1 MSNGL
6 AIAAITAVFKNLLED
21 GLVQNAALSSMGNV
35 LVTTLPPDQISIGV
49 DGQPQLNLFLYQVS
63 ENRNADMGK
72 SDCYQ
77 PTHHQAS
84 TEEGAILPLAI
95 NLHYVLTAYGNKD
108 FQTEIL
114 LGYVMQL
121 MHQTPVLSNAM
132 IRATLN
138 HVATI
143 NRSGLLAQAI
153 ESTSVEALTEQLD
166 QVRIAPNLFDT
177 EQMSRLWSLLQ
188 GSYRPSIAY
197 EVSMMFIA
205 SKKSSLAPGSNKGA
219 SSQPQIEKIVAS
231 PTNSQIVAGSSLII
245 YGKNLNGDITR
256 IRLNEGKSLL
266 EPQIIEDNR
275 ILFKLPQNLYA
286 GVHQIQIVHQQ
297 MYNYQN
303 NHEVVSNDKTF
314 VLHPTTK
321 VSVQKQ
327 GFNNQEKLNQNDSK
341 GTILTVQFNPKVGQQ
356 QQVIFRLTSTNEN
369 NKEVYT
375 FNAPSRNVDDDKIQ
389 VLIANISA
397 GSYLVKSEIDGAE
410 SIYDMNK
417 TENIVALKAE
427 LSKDSCHD

>member
-63 ENRNADMGK
+63 ENRNADLGGRDAKGGK
-72 SDCYQ
+72 LRNQ
-77 PTHHQAS
+77 PAH
-84 TEEGAILPLAI
+84 EDAILPLAI

-121 MHQTPVLSNAM
+121 MHQTPVLSNAA
-132 IRATLN
+132 IRAMLN

-197 EVSMMFIA
+197 EVSMMFIG
-205 SKKSSLAPGSNKGA
+205 SKKSSLALGSSKGA
-219 SSQPQIEKIVAS
+219 LNQPQIEKIVAS
-231 PTNSQIVAGSSLII
+231 PTNGEIVAGSSLII
-245 YGKNLNGDITR
+245 YGKNLSADITLL
-256 IRLNEGKSLL
+256 RLNGGENLL
-266 EPQIIEDNR
+266 EPQIVEDNR
-275 ILFKLPQNLYA
+275 ILFKLPQNLHA
-286 GVHQIQIVHQQ
+286 GVHKLQVVHQQ
-297 MYNYQN
+297 LYKYQN
-303 NHEVVSNDKTF
+303 YKELEVVSNEQTF
-314 VLHPTTK
+314 ILHPTI
-321 VSVQKQ
+321 
-327 GFNNQEKLNQNDSK
+327 NDSA
-341 GTILTVQFNPKVGQQ
+341 VMAFQ
-356 QQVIFRLTSTNEN
+356 
-369 NKEVYT
+369 
-375 FNAPSRNVDDDKIQ
+375 D
-389 VLIANISA
+389 
-397 GSYLVKSEIDGAE
+397 
-410 SIYDMNK
+410 
-417 TENIVALKAE
+417 
-427 LSKDSCHD
+427 

>member
-72 SDCYQ
+72 SGCYQ

-121 MHQTPVLSNAM
+121 MHQTPVLSNATIGAM
-132 IRATLN
+132 LN

-197 EVSMMFIA
+197 EVSMMFIG
-205 SKKSSLAPGSNKGA
+205 SKKSSLAPGSSKGA
-219 SSQPQIEKIVAS
+219 LNQPQIEKIVAS
-231 PTNSQIVAGSSLII
+231 PTNGEIVAGSSLII
-245 YGKNLNGDITR
+245 YGKNLSEDITLL
-256 IRLNEGKSLL
+256 RLNGGENLL
-266 EPQIIEDNR
+266 EPQVVEDNR
-275 ILFKLPQNLYA
+275 ILFKLPQNLHA
-286 GVHQIQIVHQQ
+286 GVQKVQVVHQQ
-297 MYNYQN
+297 LYKYQN
-303 NHEVVSNDKTF
+303 YKELEVVSNEETF
-314 VLHPTTK
+314 VLHPTI
-321 VSVQKQ
+321 
-327 GFNNQEKLNQNDSK
+327 NDSA
-341 GTILTVQFNPKVGQQ
+341 V
-356 QQVIFRLTSTNEN
+356 
-369 NKEVYT
+369 
-375 FNAPSRNVDDDKIQ
+375 
-389 VLIANISA
+389 
-397 GSYLVKSEIDGAE
+397 
-410 SIYDMNK
+410 M
-417 TENIVALKAE
+417 ALQ
-427 LSKDSCHD
+427 D

>member
-21 GLVQNAALSSMGNV
+21 GLVQNAALSSMGKV

-63 ENRNADMGK
+63 ENRNADMAK
-72 SDCYQ
+72 SERYQ

-121 MHQTPVLSNAM
+121 MHQTPVLSNAT
-132 IRATLN
+132 IRAMLN

-197 EVSMMFIA
+197 EVSMMFIG
-205 SKKSSLAPGSNKGA
+205 SKKSSLAPGSSKGA
-219 SSQPQIEKIVAS
+219 LHQPQIEKIVAS
-231 PTNSQIVAGSSLII
+231 LTNSEIVAGSSLII
-245 YGKNLNGDITR
+245 YGKNLSEDITLL
-256 IRLNEGKSLL
+256 RLNGGENLL
-266 EPQIIEDNR
+266 EPQVVEENR
-275 ILFKLPQNLYA
+275 ILFKLPQNLHA
-286 GVHQIQIVHQQ
+286 GVHKVQVVHQQ
-297 MYNYQN
+297 LYKYQN
-303 NHEVVSNDKTF
+303 YKDLEVVSNEETF
-314 VLHPTTK
+314 VLHPTIDDSA
-321 VSVQKQ
+321 V
-327 GFNNQEKLNQNDSK
+327 LALQN
-341 GTILTVQFNPKVGQQ
+341 
-356 QQVIFRLTSTNEN
+356 
-369 NKEVYT
+369 
-375 FNAPSRNVDDDKIQ
+375 
-389 VLIANISA
+389 
-397 GSYLVKSEIDGAE
+397 
-410 SIYDMNK
+410 
-417 TENIVALKAE
+417 
-427 LSKDSCHD
+427 

>member
-63 ENRNADMGK
+63 ENRNADLGGHDAK
-72 SDCYQ
+72 GGRLHNQLAHDD
-77 PTHHQAS
+77 
-84 TEEGAILPLAI
+84 AILPLAI

-121 MHQTPVLSNAM
+121 MHQTPVLSNAT
-132 IRATLN
+132 IRAMLN

-177 EQMSRLWSLLQ
+177 EQMSRLWSLLH

-197 EVSMMFIA
+197 EVSMMFIG
-205 SKKSSLAPGSNKGA
+205 SKKSSLASGFSEGA
-219 SSQPQIEKIVAS
+219 LNQPQIEKIVAS
-231 PTNSQIVAGSSLII
+231 PTNSEIVAGSSLII
-245 YGKNLNGDITR
+245 YGKNLSADITLLC
-256 IRLNEGKSLL
+256 LNGGENLL
-266 EPQIIEDNR
+266 EPQIVEANR
-275 ILFKLPQNLYA
+275 ILFKLPQNLDA
-286 GVHQIQIVHQQ
+286 GVHKLQVVHQQ
-297 MYNYQN
+297 LYKYQN
-303 NHEVVSNDKTF
+303 YKDLEVVSNEQTF
-314 VLHPTTK
+314 VLHPII
-321 VSVQKQ
+321 
-327 GFNNQEKLNQNDSK
+327 NDSA
-341 GTILTVQFNPKVGQQ
+341 
-356 QQVIFRLTSTNEN
+356 VIAFQN
-369 NKEVYT
+369 
-375 FNAPSRNVDDDKIQ
+375 
-389 VLIANISA
+389 
-397 GSYLVKSEIDGAE
+397 
-410 SIYDMNK
+410 
-417 TENIVALKAE
+417 
-427 LSKDSCHD
+427 

>member
-63 ENRNADMGK
+63 ENRNADLGK
-72 SDCYQ
+72 SDAKGGKLRYQ
-77 PTHHQAS
+77 PDHHQAS

-121 MHQTPVLSNAM
+121 MHQTPVLSNAT
-132 IRATLN
+132 IRAMLN

-197 EVSMMFIA
+197 EVSMMFIG
-205 SKKSSLAPGSNKGA
+205 SKKSSLAPGFSKGA
-219 SSQPQIEKIVAS
+219 LNQPQIEKIVAS
-231 PTNSQIVAGSSLII
+231 PTNSEIIAGSSLII
-245 YGKNLNGDITR
+245 CGKNLSADITLL
-256 IRLNEGKSLL
+256 RLNGGENLL
-266 EPQIIEDNR
+266 EPQIVEDNR
-275 ILFKLPQNLYA
+275 ILFKLPHNLDA
-286 GVHQIQIVHQQ
+286 GVQKIQVVHQQ
-297 MYNYQN
+297 LYKYQKDSEL
-303 NHEVVSNDKTF
+303 EVVSNEQTF
-314 VLHPTTK
+314 VLHPTIQF
-321 VSVQKQ
+321 SVEEQ
-327 GFNNQEKLNQNDSK
+327 
-341 GTILTVQFNPKVGQQ
+341 
-356 QQVIFRLTSTNEN
+356 
-369 NKEVYT
+369 
-375 FNAPSRNVDDDKIQ
+375 ACNV
-389 VLIANISA
+389 
-397 GSYLVKSEIDGAE
+397 
-410 SIYDMNK
+410 
-417 TENIVALKAE
+417 
-427 LSKDSCHD
+427 

>member
-121 MHQTPVLSNAM
+121 MHQTPVLSNAT
-132 IRATLN
+132 IRAMLN

-188 GSYRPSIAY
+188 GYYRPSIAY
-197 EVSMMFIA
+197 EVSMMFIE
-205 SKKSSLAPGSNKGA
+205 SKKSSLAPGFSKGA
-219 SSQPQIEKIVAS
+219 LNQPQIEKIVAS
-231 PTNSQIVAGSSLII
+231 PTNSEIVAGSSLII
-245 YGKNLNGDITR
+245 CGKNLSEDITLL
-256 IRLNEGKSLL
+256 RLNGEENLL
-266 EPQIIEDNR
+266 EPQIVEDNR

-286 GVHQIQIVHQQ
+286 GVHKVQVVHQQ
-297 MYNYQN
+297 LYKYQN
-303 NHEVVSNDKTF
+303 YKDLEVVSNEQTF
-314 VLHPTTK
+314 VLHPTI
-321 VSVQKQ
+321 
-327 GFNNQEKLNQNDSK
+327 NDSA
-341 GTILTVQFNPKVGQQ
+341 
-356 QQVIFRLTSTNEN
+356 VI
-369 NKEVYT
+369 
-375 FNAPSRNVDDDKIQ
+375 
-389 VLIANISA
+389 
-397 GSYLVKSEIDGAE
+397 
-410 SIYDMNK
+410 
-417 TENIVALKAE
+417 ALQ
-427 LSKDSCHD
+427 D